1 MNIRVFAFLVILFGL
16 QTFASLQAQPRQR
29 PGGEPGEIPFKI
41 MGQLTDSETGVPLE
55 YASAS
60 LFSVQDSALVDG
72 GITDMQGRF
81 SLAPRPGRYYL
92 RLQFISYEQKF
103 VNDLVLNR
111 ENKVIDL
118 GAIKM
123 LPDAETLDEVVVAAK
138 RDQMQLEL
146 DKRVFNVSENLSN
159 IGANASEIMDNLP
172 SVSVDV
178 DGNVSLRGSSNVRI
192 LVNGKPSGLVGISD
206 TDGLRS
212 LQGDLIERIEVVTN
226 PSARYEASGSA
237 GIINIILKKE
247 REKGFNGSFTT
258 NLGYPANY
266 GFSGSLNYRAG
277 NFNVFGSY
285 GINYRENEG
294 NGYSNRIG
302 FGTDTLIT
310 HIDNER
316 LRSSTSHTYRL
327 GTDYYI
333 NENNILTASG
343 MIKISDE
350 ENIANIIYHD
360 WDVNDALL
368 SNTFRKDVEKEDDD
382 NYEYQFSY
390 RRIMEGE
397 GHELT
402 ADFQFRSNDE
412 TERSSIDSANL
423 MTDSDQIMYQR
434 SLNVQGD
441 KNILMQVDYVK
452 PLADGKKMEAGYR
465 GNIRKISS
473 DYLVEQIDDMGD
485 WYPYENFS
493 NRFEYDENVHAAY
506 GIFENKMDRWGY
518 QLGLR
523 VEQTLISTYQ
533 RETDQAN
540 DKRYFNA
547 FPSAFLSYKFD
558 KMKSVQ
564 ASYSRRI
571 SRPRFWYLNPFSSF
585 SDPRNIRTGNTDLD
599 PEYADSYELGWLYNL
614 EKASIYLGG
623 YYRYTTGVIERIETS
638 EDGISTVSTPY
649 NIGTEN
655 AYGIETNFS
664 VDPLDWLNING
675 NANFY
680 RAITKG
686 EYKDVILE
694 RDTYTARF
702 RLNNKVKINKV
713 NIQVSG
719 WYRAPENT
727 TQGKRKAMY
736 AMDLGANMDVMKG
749 NGTLVFFVRDVLNSR
764 KYRSSTFST
773 NFIEES
779 EYQRR
784 GRQLGMSFTYRINQK
799 KSRSKG
805 GRNGG
810 DDMDDGDF

>member
-1 MNIRVFAFLVILFGL
+1 MAKKIFFFLFFQIYQLGFINL
-16 QTFASLQAQPRQR
+16 YAQPSGR
-29 PGGEPGEIPFKI
+29 PGGSGESNPFKI
-41 MGQLTDSETGVPLE
+41 TGQLMDKESGSPLE

-60 LFSVQDSALVDG
+60 LFSVQDSSLVDG
-72 GITDMQGRF
+72 AITNEGGVF
-81 SLAPRPGRYYL
+81 TITPRPGKYYL
-92 RLQFISYEQKF
+92 RLQFISYKQKF
-103 VNDLVLNR
+103 VNNLVLNR

-118 GAIKM
+118 GTINM
-123 LPDAETLDEVVVAAK
+123 LPDSETLDEVVVAAK

-159 IGANASEIMDNLP
+159 VGANASEIMDNLP

-178 DGNVSLRGSSNVRI
+178 EGNISLRGSGNVRI

-206 TDGLRS
+206 ANGLRQ
-212 LQGDLIERIEVVTN
+212 LQGNLIERIEVITN
-226 PSARYEASGSA
+226 PSARYDAEGSP

-266 GFSGSLNYRAG
+266 GFSGSVNYRAG

-285 GINYRENEG
+285 GINYRENPG
-294 NGYSNRIG
+294 GGYSRRIG

-316 LRSSTSHTYRL
+316 VRSDVSHTYRL

-343 MIKISDE
+343 LVKIANE
-350 ENIANIIYHD
+350 ENTTDITYYD

-368 SNTFRKDVEKEDDD
+368 SNTFRKDFEKEDDD
-382 NYEYQFSY
+382 NYEYQLSY

-402 ADFQFRSNDE
+402 ADFQYRSNDE

-423 MTDSDQIMYQR
+423 LTDSDQLMYQR
-434 SLNVQGD
+434 SINVQGD
-441 KNILMQVDYVK
+441 KNIMMQLDYVN
-452 PLADGKKMEAGYR
+452 PFADGKKIEVGYR
-465 GNIRKISS
+465 GTIRKISS
-473 DYLVEQIDDMGD
+473 DYLVEQIDDQGN

-506 GIFENKMDRWGY
+506 GIFENKMDKWGY
-518 QLGLR
+518 QLGIRL
-523 VEQTLISTYQ
+523 EQTFISTYQ
-533 RETDQAN
+533 RETDISS
-540 DKRYFNA
+540 DKNYLNA
-547 FPSAFLSYKFD
+547 FPSAFVSYKFD
-558 KMKSVQ
+558 KMRSIQ

-599 PEYADSYELGWLYNL
+599 PEYADSYELGTLYNL
-614 EKASIYLGG
+614 ETASIYVGG
-623 YYRYTTGVIERIETS
+623 YYRYTTGVIDRIETS
-638 EDGISTVSTPY
+638 EDGYSTVSTPY
-649 NIGTEN
+649 NIGTAN

-686 EYKDVILE
+686 EYKDIELK

-702 RLNNKVKINKV
+702 RLNNKVKIGKV
-713 NIQVSG
+713 NIQLSG
-719 WYRAPENT
+719 WYRAPEKT
-727 TQGKRKAMY
+727 TQGKRKSMY
-736 AMDLGANMDVMKG
+736 AMDLGSNVDVMKG
-749 NGTLVFFVRDVLNSR
+749 NGTLTFFMKDVFNSR
-764 KYRSSTFST
+764 RYRGSTFST

-779 EYQRR
+779 EFQWRS
-784 GRQLGMSFTYRINQK
+784 RQVGMSFTYRINQK
-799 KSRSKG
+799 KSRSRG
-805 GRNGG
+805 ERGEGEGMDGG
-810 DDMDDGDF
+810 DF